1 MFPCKDGVQF
11 FYCFEDFNFTLR
23 GYFQDQSTYISL
35 SLYVCNNETSNNT
48 CQSIETIRAF
58 LANKILA
65 IQYMDHTLDLNNY
78 EEPVQNYL
86 KMDFFYIDANNRKNT
101 AIYLKKVALD
111 EDNNIFYYQ
120 NKLKLTT
127 FVKDYSVNDFAQIVL
142 HDLKTPLA
150 QYMFYSSENLNQI
163 QRSYQK
169 LGQML
174 AFLSGIHSLLKIM
187 GAVIIHLRVRYMI
200 QNTIMGFLYDLDFSH
215 LKKTQRQVKSNT
227 IQKDIEK
234 TNPKHIMF
242 KSEEKI
248 KKQSNQKYKRPY
260 IEGLWSKF
268 KINFNMMLTLFF
280 HKNYQEEYFNL
291 TNLKQF

>member
-1 MFPCKDGVQF
+1 M
-11 FYCFEDFNFTLR
+11 
-23 GYFQDQSTYISL
+23 
-35 SLYVCNNETSNNT
+35 
-48 CQSIETIRAF
+48 
-58 LANKILA
+58 
-65 IQYMDHTLDLNNY
+65 
-78 EEPVQNYL
+78 
-86 KMDFFYIDANNRKNT
+86 
-101 AIYLKKVALD
+101 AIYLKKVAIN

-120 NKLKLTT
+120 NNLKLTT
-127 FVKDYSVNDFAQIVL
+127 FVKDYSENDFGHI
-142 HDLKTPLA
+142 DLLTLKSPLA
-150 QYMFYSSENLNQI
+150 QFIFYSSENLNQI

-280 HKNYQEEYFNL
+280 HKNYQE
-291 TNLKQF
+291 